1 MTDWIQH
8 EGIIRL
14 TLWFALLIALT
25 SLEQYLHPRAKTGA
39 FWQRMR
45 ANFGLVLVDTLVLR
59 LLFPVLAV
67 GFALQNSLGLLHL
80 LEWHWLLEFL
90 LALLLLDLAIY
101 WQHRLMHALPWLWSL
116 HAVHHS
122 DNDFDVTLALRFH
135 PIEIALSMLY
145 KLGMILLLGAGAEAV
160 VVFETLL
167 ALGALLTHTRLQLP
181 NVIERQI
188 SRFWITPS
196 MHRVHHSID
205 HADQQK
211 NFGTLLSCW
220 DLIFNSYAKKAEQSR
235 PFGLIPTLHDDQR
248 SLIGLLRLPF
258 KRRP

>member
-8 EGIIRL
+8 EGTIRL
-14 TLWFALLIALT
+14 TLWLALLITLVL
-25 SLEQYLHPRAKTGA
+25 LEQYFHPAAKTGA

-45 ANFGLVLVDTLVLR
+45 ANFGLVLVNTLTLR

-80 LEWHWLLEFL
+80 FEWHRLFEFL
-90 LALLLLDLAIY
+90 LALVLLDMAIY
-101 WQHRLMHALPWLWSL
+101 WQHRLMHALPWLWRL

-122 DNDFDVTLALRFH
+122 DDDFDVSLALRFH

-145 KLGMILLLGAGAEAV
+145 KLGVILLLGAGAEAV
-160 VVFETLL
+160 MIFEILL
-167 ALGALLTHTRLQLP
+167 ALGALLTHTRLQFPTL
-181 NVIERQI
+181 IERRL
-188 SRFWITPS
+188 SRIWITPS

-220 DLIFNSYAKKAEQSR
+220 DLIFGSYTKKAEQSR
-235 PFGLIPTLHDDQR
+235 PFGLIPALTDDQR
-248 SLIGLLRLPF
+248 GLIGLLRLPF
-258 KRRP
+258 KRGY